1 MYFTSLEFLYL
12 VLPFSVL
19 ISLFL
24 NKITK
29 KVFLLLVSI
38 FFYAYGDKS
47 KVLILIASIVI
58 NYVLGLTIEKSKG
71 KTFARI
77 LFTITGVTFN
87 VGLLFYY
94 KYLSVMMAALN
105 SLLSINF
112 TLKEI
117 VQPIGISF
125 FTFRSISYLLD
136 ISWGTVKADRNFTNV
151 ALYISFFPQLLMGPI
166 SKYNEFVSQ
175 YEGLRFDKDMF
186 LDGCQRIIIGL
197 GKKLIIANNL
207 APFVD
212 EIFSLPIES
221 RSVVLSW
228 VGIIAYIIQLYYDF
242 SGYSDMAIGVGQMYG
257 FKTPENFN
265 YPFISTSIT
274 EYWSRW
280 HITLGT
286 WLKNYIYFPVF
297 RLAQK
302 KENSIVLCD
311 CLALLCVWVIAGI
324 WHGAGF
330 NYLLYGIYYFT
341 FIELER
347 VIEQYRKRRRKKL
360 HLKKK
365 KKSTKEKVLSHV
377 YFFIVLVFGQ
387 LLFRTGTI
395 NDFVGYV
402 KTLFG
407 GSHILIDTKTMFYLD
422 KLKVLLPIGILFA
435 FPISTIRDLIIKKW
449 NKLEILFIAIK
460 PLAYGFVLA
469 LSLAYAMSGTYQS
482 FIYFKF

>member
-1 MYFTSLEFLYL
+1 MSFTSLEFLYL
-12 VLPFSVL
+12 VLPFSVF
-19 ISLFL
+19 ICLFL
-24 NKITK
+24 NQNLK
-29 KVFLLLVSI
+29 KTFLLLVSI

-47 KVLILIASIVI
+47 KVLILIASIII
-58 NYVLGLTIEKSKG
+58 NYLLGLIIG
-71 KTFARI
+71 KLKDRPLAKIIATTA
-77 LFTITGVTFN
+77 GVAFN
-87 VGLLFYY
+87 AGLLFHY

-105 SLLSINF
+105 SLLDLNFSI
-112 TLKEI
+112 KEI

-136 ISWGTVKADRNFTNV
+136 VSWGTVKADNSFINV

-175 YEGLRFDKDMF
+175 YDGLKFERELF

-197 GKKLIIANNL
+197 SKKLIIANNL

-212 EIFSLPIES
+212 QIFSLPIES

-228 VGIIAYIIQLYYDF
+228 LGIIAYIIQLYYDF

-286 WLKNYIYFPVF
+286 WLKNYIYFPIF
-297 RLAQK
+297 RLVQK
-302 KENSIVLCD
+302 KELDIMLCD

-324 WHGAGF
+324 WHGAGL
-330 NYLLYGIYYFT
+330 NYFLYGIYYFS

-347 VIEQYRKRRRKKL
+347 IIEQYRKKRRKRL
-360 HLKKK
+360 HIKKA

-377 YFFIVLVFGQ
+377 YFFFVLVFGQ

-395 NDFVGYV
+395 TDFANYV
-402 KTLFG
+402 RTLFG
-407 GSHILIDTKTMFYLD
+407 GSHILVDTKTLFYLD
-422 KLKVLLPIGILFA
+422 KLKVILPIGILFA
-435 FPISTIRDLIIKKW
+435 FPLSSIRDAIVKRWDKMEDVLIV
-449 NKLEILFIAIK
+449 LK
-460 PLAYGFVLA
+460 PLAYGLVLV
-469 LSLAYAMSGTYQS
+469 LSLAFAMNGTYQS